1 MNEKVFTG
9 TVRNTQELADMPDEY
24 KLAVGKIVI
33 SHAINEIAGAEAFD
47 EPSIRLAPT
56 SYQKWLACRIAMEEY
71 GHHVYFSRLAHQM
84 GIPTEALDHRR
95 KHLNVFAF
103 RMSTWTE
110 FVVLKA
116 IGDLGE
122 VVMAEELLHCSFLP
136 LRDLAAKT
144 MPEEKFH
151 AGFGRN
157 LARRLIR
164 TPEGRADV
172 QQAIDRIFP
181 TMPLFFGA
189 SVSRNNQL
197 FRKWRIKRRTND
209 AMRAD
214 YLERVTQLVE
224 GELGLRLPPVAG
236 APGR

>member
-1 MNEKVFTG
+1 MNEKIFTG
-9 TVRNTQELADMPDEY
+9 TVRNTRELADMPDEY
-24 KLAVGKIVI
+24 KQAAGKIVI

-56 SYQKWLACRIAMEEY
+56 AHLKWMACRIAMEEY
-71 GHHVYFSRLAHQM
+71 GHHAYFSRLARQM
-84 GIPTEALDHRR
+84 GIPTKALDHRR

-122 VVMAEELLHCSFLP
+122 VVMAEELLQCSFLP

-151 AGFGRN
+151 AGFGRG
-157 LARRLIR
+157 LALRLIR
-164 TPEGRADV
+164 TPAGRADV

-181 TMPLFFGA
+181 GMPLFFGG

-197 FRKWRIKRRTND
+197 FRKWAIKRRTND
-209 AMRAD
+209 EMRAD
-214 YLERVTQLVE
+214 YLERVKQLVE
-224 GELGLRLPPVAG
+224 GELGLRLPPVAV